1 MDSGDDLFPVSYSS
15 SIGTVSGIC
24 DPYIFPAE
32 VETAA
37 AGTTGT
43 TSCEHMQEVCNF
55 YKLKNDECVRFL

>member
-43 TSCEHMQEVCNF
+43 T
-55 YKLKNDECVRFL
+55 